1 MEIDY
6 VEIVLEKDVAK
17 RKTEKR
23 NGGKNPQSEQHSAVA
38 FLVGQ
43 LGEGQRIRAQQPLG
57 SPNVRGHAGQ
67 FVNVCQQWAVSIGLF
82 PYPEKTPS
90 FACSS
95 NSDAFSVWQIVAA
108 KLFSLLL
115 NRLKSA
121 STSWLTIRP
130 RHHRE
135 NHHKLESNRQRKHCK
150 SVSQITKNSF
160 TSMVKI

>member
-1 MEIDY
+1 M
-6 VEIVLEKDVAK
+6 LKFWPEKK
-17 RKTEKR
+17 NEKEM
-23 NGGKNPQSEQHSAVA
+23 GKNPQSEQHSAVA

-43 LGEGQRIRAQQPLG
+43 LGEGHNNHLG
-57 SPNVRGHAGQ
+57 VRMCVVMLGNLSTQ
-67 FVNVCQQWAVSIGLF
+67 AVSIGLF

-121 STSWLTIRP
+121 STSWFRIRP
-130 RHHRE
+130 RHHHE
-135 NHHKLESNRQRKHCK
+135 NHHKLETNRQRKHCK
-150 SVSQITKNSF
+150 SVSQITNSF
-160 TSMVKI
+160 TMN

>member
-1 MEIDY
+1 M
-6 VEIVLEKDVAK
+6 
-17 RKTEKR
+17 
-23 NGGKNPQSEQHSAVA
+23 AVA
-38 FLVGQ
+38 EASKWSWFPHFWLASLAKGNAFGHNNHLGVRMCVVMLGNLSTFVSNGQ
-43 LGEGQRIRAQQPLG
+43 
-57 SPNVRGHAGQ
+57 
-67 FVNVCQQWAVSIGLF
+67 AVSIGLF

-160 TSMVKI
+160 T